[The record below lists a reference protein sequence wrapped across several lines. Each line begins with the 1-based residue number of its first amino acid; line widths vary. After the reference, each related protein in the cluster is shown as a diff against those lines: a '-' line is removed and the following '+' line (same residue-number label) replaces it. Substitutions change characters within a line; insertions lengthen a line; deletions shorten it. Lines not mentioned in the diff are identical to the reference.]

1 MSNTLEKREG
11 AKAMKQ
17 DIILAGVGGQ
27 GILSIAYVIDNAA
40 LKQDL
45 SFKQAEVHGMAQRG
59 GAVQSH
65 LRLSNDPIF
74 SDLIPKG
81 GADMILSVEPLE
93 SIRYFD
99 YLAPD
104 GIVITS
110 SSPFVNIPNYPELDE
125 VLSKVQSISKNII
138 VDSAKLAQEAGF
150 ARAQNMVMLGAA
162 SAHLILQEENLKKF
176 IRELFQARGDKVVD
190 INLRAFDLGRISAA
204 G

>member
-1 MSNTLEKREG
+1 
-11 AKAMKQ
+11 MKQ

-40 LKQDL
+40 LKQGL

-125 VLSKVQSISKNII
+125 VLSKVQSVPKNII

-162 SAHLILQEENLKKF
+162 SAHLILQDENLKKF

-190 INLRAFDLGRISAA
+190 INLRAFDLGRVSAA

>member
-1 MSNTLEKREG
+1 
-11 AKAMKQ
+11 MKQ

-40 LKQDL
+40 LKQGL

-104 GIVITS
+104 GIVVTS

-125 VLSKVQSISKNII
+125 VLTKVQSVPKNII

-190 INLRAFDLGRISAA
+190 INLRAFDLGRVSAA

>member
-1 MSNTLEKREG
+1 
-11 AKAMKQ
+11 MKQ

-40 LKQDL
+40 LKQGL

-104 GIVITS
+104 GIVVTS

-125 VLSKVQSISKNII
+125 VLSKVQSVPKNII

-176 IRELFQARGDKVVD
+176 IRELFQARGNKVVD
-190 INLRAFDLGRISAA
+190 INLRAFDLGRNSASLQHNVGSA
-204 G
+204 PRADR